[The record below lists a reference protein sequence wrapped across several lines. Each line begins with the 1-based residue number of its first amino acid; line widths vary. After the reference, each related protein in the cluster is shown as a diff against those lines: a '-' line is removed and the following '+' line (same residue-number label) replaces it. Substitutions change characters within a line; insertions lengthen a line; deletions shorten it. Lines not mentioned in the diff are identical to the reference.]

1 MQRSY
6 YKWVR
11 NNKLHP
17 LKKRQIKKISLS
29 KATELCIWMPSS
41 NTITKKFTVIDVGD
55 RKTVSDAQLDKLITY
70 FLHKKETFDKAINEE
85 NQLKSNGEIFY
96 KISREYLP

>member
-1 MQRSY
+1 M
-6 YKWVR
+6 
-11 NNKLHP
+11 
-17 LKKRQIKKISLS
+17 
-29 KATELCIWMPSS
+29 
-41 NTITKKFTVIDVGD
+41 IDVGD